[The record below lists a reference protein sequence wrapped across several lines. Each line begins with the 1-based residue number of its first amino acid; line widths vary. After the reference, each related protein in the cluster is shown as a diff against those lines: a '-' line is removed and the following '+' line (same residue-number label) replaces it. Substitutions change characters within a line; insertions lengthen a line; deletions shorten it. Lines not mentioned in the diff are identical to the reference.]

1 MNNNNKTHSEK
12 SNLDAL
18 IHRLQNEDSQYARIV
33 KNFQVVYWI
42 FIPLFSIVAL
52 FSFIETNDIIQLIGD
67 LCFIISFLIFALFFG
82 RFYKEYK
89 CVNYSKP
96 TIRMLKEAAYR
107 YKPFQLKTI
116 WLFIA
121 LLFIDV
127 GLCLN
132 RSLNFPVLK
141 VQLYFI
147 SVIIMSTIIGL
158 IIWYYKYKP
167 LRDSAMYLI
176 KEIEGK

>member
-1 MNNNNKTHSEK
+1 MNKIKSHAEK
-12 SNLDAL
+12 LNLDAL
-18 IHRLQNEDSQYARIV
+18 VHRLKTEDAQYARIV
-33 KNFQVVYWI
+33 KNLQVIYWI
-42 FIPLFSIVAL
+42 FIPVLSVVAL
-52 FSFIETNDIIQLIGD
+52 FSFMESNDIIQLIGD
-67 LCFIISFLIFALFFG
+67 LCFIISFLIFALFFR

-89 CVNYSKP
+89 YVNYSLP

-107 YKPFQLKTI
+107 YKPFQLKSA
-116 WLFIA
+116 WLLIA

-147 SVIIMSTIIGL
+147 CVVIVSAIIGL
-158 IIWYYKYKP
+158 IIWRYKYKP
-167 LRDSAMYLI
+167 LRDDALFLI
-176 KEIEGK
+176 KEIEGA